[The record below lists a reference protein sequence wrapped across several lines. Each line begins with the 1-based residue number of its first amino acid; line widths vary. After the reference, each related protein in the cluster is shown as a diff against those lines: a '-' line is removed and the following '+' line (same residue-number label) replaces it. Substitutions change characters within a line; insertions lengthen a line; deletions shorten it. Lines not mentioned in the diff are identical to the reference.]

1 LRDVNAMRRRG
12 VNSRRPA
19 TARSVA
25 RRRHQL
31 RRRRLFAGAAAI
43 AVVIVA
49 VAVLALTVLAGPDT
63 HGARLVRYSID
74 SRLVG
79 RPLPQVGVVPAGQAH
94 GRRPL
99 LVFLHG
105 KGGEEESNLNSQ
117 LFAALARLGSRA
129 PDIVFPNGGE
139 DSYWHDRANGKW
151 GSYVIHE
158 VIPQALRRLNADP
171 GRVAIGGISMG
182 GFGAYDVAR
191 LDPGRFCAVGGHS
204 AALWRSGGETAAGAF
219 DSAEDFSRH
228 DVIGAAEASNPYPG
242 KSLWLDV
249 GTEDPFRSADTELAH
264 DLREKGDA
272 VHFHV
277 WPGAH
282 EGGYWRSH
290 WNDYLGFYASALAR
304 CRA

>member
-1 LRDVNAMRRRG
+1 LRDAERAKREGG
-12 VNSRRPA
+12 VSSRRPVS
-19 TARSVA
+19 ARSTA
-25 RRRHQL
+25 RRRRRL
-31 RRRRLFAGAAAI
+31 RRRRLFALAVIAA
-43 AVVIVA
+43 VTT
-49 VAVLALTVLAGPDT
+49 VAVLVLTSLLGTDT
-63 HGARLVRYSID
+63 HGASLVRYTIH

-79 RPLPQVGVVPAGQAH
+79 GHGLAQVGVVPPGNAS

-105 KGGEEESNLNSQ
+105 KGVEEESNLNSE
-117 LFAALARLGSRA
+117 LFAALAKLGPRA

-139 DSYWHDRANGKW
+139 DSYWHDRADGKW

-158 VIPQALRRLNADP
+158 VIPQALKRLHADP
-171 GRVAIGGISMG
+171 HRVAIGGISMG
-182 GFGAYDVAR
+182 GYGAYDLAR
-191 LDPGRFCAVGGHS
+191 LYPSSFCAVGGHS

-219 DSAEDFSRH
+219 DDAEDFSRH
-228 DVIGAAEASNPYPG
+228 DVLGSAAASNSYRG

-272 VHFHV
+272 VHFHI

-282 EGGYWRSH
+282 EGSYWRSH
-290 WNDYLGFYASALAR
+290 WDAYLGFYASALAR
-304 CRA
+304 C